1 MEIDSEGVDWS
12 AIVDETTADEINKE
26 EKAKPKALAS
36 CADGNEKF
44 PCLRTTL
51 SPTVDNNKIKTKQ

>member
-26 EKAKPKALAS
+26 EKAKPKEDKTDEPEDA
-36 CADGNEKF
+36 EKA
-44 PCLRTTL
+44 
-51 SPTVDNNKIKTKQ
+51 K

>member
-1 MEIDSEGVDWS
+1 MRSLNLWDLALD
-12 AIVDETTADEINKE
+12 KK

-44 PCLRTTL
+44 PYYRTTL
-51 SPTVDNNKIKTKQ
+51 SPTVSKHLIQ